1 MEQHDIAWFHTIGT
15 LLDDVLRAPIL
26 PVQTVY
32 VPLNGIQSHFR
43 AGVDEG
49 VVVIPIG
56 RPEQGGALA
65 DEAFPEVELLEPDG
79 PVGQPVVP
87 ERREPRSRSRSK
99 DVHAGI
105 DNEQSIAAGQDPGCG
120 AQNGKRFAF
129 NNKSEAKRAVI
140 YSEILNRK
148 YD

>member
-1 MEQHDIAWFHTIGT
+1 MESILSLVLLIAIYSGISIVKT
-15 LLDDVLRAPIL
+15 LLSGKD
-26 PVQTVY
+26 
-32 VPLNGIQSHFR
+32 
-43 AGVDEG
+43 GVEAK
-49 VVVIPIG
+49 P
-56 RPEQGGALA
+56 LA

-105 DNEQSIAAGQDPGCG
+105 DNEQSIAAGQDPGRG